1 MPLEEVEGVLPGA
14 RVYAKKHFRLKGC
27 KAASSCRSVR
37 RY

>member
-14 RVYAKKHFRLKGC
+14 RVYAKTFRLKDC